1 MILSHNLCLH
11 YNIQILNLKYFK
23 RMFNSLDFSLLD
35 LQELNKHLRT
45 FYIKGTNI
53 LKSVKAVSNI

>member
-1 MILSHNLCLH
+1 
-11 YNIQILNLKYFK
+11 
-23 RMFNSLDFSLLD
+23 MFNSLDFSLLD